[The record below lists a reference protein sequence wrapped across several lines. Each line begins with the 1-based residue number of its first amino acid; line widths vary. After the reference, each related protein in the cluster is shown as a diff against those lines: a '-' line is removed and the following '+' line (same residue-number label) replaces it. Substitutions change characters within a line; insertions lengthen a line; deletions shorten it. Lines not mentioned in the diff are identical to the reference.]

1 MIVIT
6 QNLTILA
13 RSKRLESIS
22 KQIAATKSTDE
33 LSRKLEVIAAW
44 YTTNLFSK
52 NIFNDRNKLFAADAL
67 AFCNYIVAQLIV
79 KAVNILV
86 FFMR

>member
-6 QNLTILA
+6 QNIIILA
-13 RSKRLESIS
+13 RLKRLENIS
-22 KQIAATKSTDE
+22 KQIVATKSTDE

-44 YTTNLFSK
+44 YNTNLFCK
-52 NIFNDRNKLFAADAL
+52 NIFNDRNKLFAANAL